1 MPDYEEI
8 HKRRADREAARKARE
23 ERERKQLVRK
33 LTMAA
38 VALAL
43 VVIVIFSV
51 ATGNPVQPVVDDTL
65 ENGDAVET
73 TESNSPWNRDPTT
86 VIHLVAAG
94 DLNVTDL
101 VMASGKVAGGYNFNE
116 TFIDVAP
123 IFSQADLA
131 VINLEGNFCGAPY
144 GSETTSAPPELA
156 ECLVNLG
163 IDMIQVANSSTVNN
177 GLLGLNQTLSTL
189 RGTGLEPVGA
199 FATPEEF
206 RQSKGY
212 TICEVQGIRIAFV
225 AFTKGVGSL
234 GLPVGSEDCVNLL
247 YTDYAT
253 TYSQI
258 DEDQIRRVLRAA
270 ENEDPDI
277 TIALLHWGSEHND
290 EIRSTQGKIVELM
303 QKEGVDAI
311 IGTHP
316 HRVHQITYDEMTGAF
331 VAYSLGDLIGDTS
344 RAGTNYSI
352 ILDLEITM
360 DNDTGATRI
369 TNWSYTPIYTLTE
382 TEGGGK
388 RRVVRI
394 HEAMFA
400 YENNFVDRV
409 TKAAYDSMAN
419 SLLRIEARVKG
430 E

>member
-1 MPDYEEI
+1 
-8 HKRRADREAARKARE
+8 
-23 ERERKQLVRK
+23 
-33 LTMAA
+33 MAA

-43 VVIVIFSV
+43 VVIVIVSV
-51 ATGNPVQPVVDDTL
+51 ATGDTVQPVVDDTL
-65 ENGDAVET
+65 ENGETVEV
-73 TESNSPWNRDPTT
+73 TESDSPWRQDPTT
-86 VIHLVAAG
+86 VIHLAAAG

-116 TFIDVAP
+116 TFIDVAHL
-123 IFSQADLA
+123 FSQADLA

-144 GSETTSAPPELA
+144 GSSTTSAPPELA

-163 IDMIQVANSSTVNN
+163 IDMIQVANSCTVNN
-177 GLLGLNQTLSTL
+177 GLLGLNQTLSTI
-189 RGTGLEPVGA
+189 RSMGLEPVGA

-258 DEDQIRRVLRAA
+258 DEEGIRKVLRAA

-303 QKEGVDAI
+303 QEEGVDAI

-316 HRVHQITYDEMTGAF
+316 HRVHKITYDEMTGAF

-360 DNDTGATRI
+360 DNDTGATRV

-382 TEGGGK
+382 DEGGGK

-400 YENNFVDRV
+400 YENNFVDRI

-419 SLLRIEARVKG
+419 SLTRIEARVKG